1 MSHKSIIYY
10 IYIASLSS
18 VSSNIPYDFY
28 MHNSLRITKTSG
40 IVINL
45 LLIDSNLRA
54 IRNRLKNL
62 KKMPRLIELGS
73 IRDWWEEMY
82 VSLAL
87 SFPFFPYMQNITF
100 NPIQARGG
108 L

>member
-62 KKMPRLIELGS
+62 KKNAQVDRIRKYQRLVR
-73 IRDWWEEMY
+73 RDVRIIGFV
-82 VSLAL
+82 VS
-87 SFPFFPYMQNITF
+87 FFPIHAKHHF
-100 NPIQARGG
+100 
-108 L
+108 